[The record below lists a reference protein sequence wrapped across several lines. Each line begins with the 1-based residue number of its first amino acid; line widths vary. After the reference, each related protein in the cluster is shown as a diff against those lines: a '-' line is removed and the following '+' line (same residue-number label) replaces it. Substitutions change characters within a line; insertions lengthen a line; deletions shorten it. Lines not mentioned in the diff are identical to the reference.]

1 MEDESFIIWHCYIFA
16 LLITVEHESRKRK
29 ATVSPPTQEDDDDF
43 ANPAQRNNSG
53 ED

>member
-1 MEDESFIIWHCYIFA
+1 MNHLLFDTNIFA